1 MVLYDEL
8 GGAAGVATALD
19 QFYPKVLAD
28 PTLSPFFDGL
38 DIELL
43 KGRIGSFMAM
53 ALGGESDYRGPT
65 LRDVHGKMGIDD
77 EIFDRFVGCFE
88 GVLTELGAGTEQ
100 ITQVMALLNGAR
112 DEILNRQ

>member
-28 PTLSPFFDGL
+28 PTLSPFFDGV
-38 DIELL
+38 DIEDL
-43 KGRIGSFMAM
+43 KKRIGSFMTT
-53 ALGGESDYRGPT
+53 ALGGQSDYRGPT
-65 LRDVHGKMGIDD
+65 LRDVHGRMGIND

-88 GVLTELGAGTEQ
+88 GVLTELGAGTGQ
-100 ITQVMALLNGAR
+100 ITQVLVILNDAR
-112 DEILNRQ
+112 SEILNR

>member
-1 MVLYDEL
+1 MLYDEV

-28 PTLSPFFDGL
+28 PALSPFFDGVN
-38 DIELL
+38 IELL
-43 KGRIGSFMAM
+43 KKRIGSFMAM
-53 ALGGESDYRGPT
+53 ALGGPSDYRGPT
-65 LRDVHGKMGIDD
+65 LRDVHNRMSIDD

-100 ITQVMALLNGAR
+100 ITQVMALLDGER
-112 DEILNRQ
+112 SEILNR

>member
-28 PTLSPFFDGL
+28 PTLSQFFDGV
-38 DIELL
+38 DIEDL
-43 KGRIGSFMAM
+43 KKRIGSFMAGV
-53 ALGGESDYRGPT
+53 LGGESDYAGPT
-65 LRDVHGKMGIDD
+65 LRAVHSGMAIND
-77 EIFDRFVGCFE
+77 EIFDRFVGRFE

-100 ITQVMALLNGAR
+100 ITQVLALLNGAR
-112 DEILNRQ
+112 GEVLTR